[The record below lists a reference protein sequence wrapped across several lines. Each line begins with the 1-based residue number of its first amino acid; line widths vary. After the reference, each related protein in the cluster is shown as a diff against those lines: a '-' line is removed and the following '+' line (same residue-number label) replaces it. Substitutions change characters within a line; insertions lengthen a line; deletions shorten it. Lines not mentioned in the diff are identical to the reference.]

1 MPDNE
6 DISSRG
12 LHLIFVL
19 CSLIK
24 CPYHRNSRRVREK
37 GAEGVLEQ
45 IIAENFSNL
54 GKEIYHFFFIHSPV
68 CGYLDC
74 FHILALVNNAAINV
88 GVHVS
93 L

>member
-54 GKEIYHFFFIHSPV
+54 GKETCIEIQEVQRTPFRHNLNRSSAR
-68 CGYLDC
+68 
-74 FHILALVNNAAINV
+74 HIIVKV
-88 GVHVS
+88 EKEG
-93 L
+93 